1 MRTVS
6 WRSVCGSVVFSLA
19 LTLAGL
25 FMVQATGVG
34 YAAEAAEPRDAGE
47 SAEPADKAEALSPGK
62 LGALAAERAS
72 RWPAWT
78 QREFLDVAVWQF
90 LLAFVFVLLGLVLK
104 RVSDFAFANK
114 IIPLAEKT
122 PFEFDTL
129 VATAASKPVGYL
141 LLIWGLYTA
150 VSILPLPEKP
160 VDSVAKIIVDVTIV
174 WFLFRAVDVGV
185 HYLSRLAART
195 ESRLDDQVVPMVKK
209 ALKVTVGAIG
219 FVWIV
224 QHLGYNVSSLIAG
237 LGIGGLAVALALQ
250 DTLANFFGAVF
261 LFLDRPFAVR
271 DWIKVGDVEGVVEE
285 IGFRSTRVRT
295 WPATLVT
302 VPNKT
307 VANATVDN
315 WSRMPKRR
323 VMQTVGVTYETT
335 AEQMEQVVKAIR
347 EIVENDDGVD
357 KEFIVIRFTDFG
369 ESSLNILVY
378 YFTKATAFADH
389 MATKERINLAIM
401 RAVRDMGLSIAF
413 PTRTVYFEGDVAD
426 KLAGHLGG
434 GSGKD
439 TAGTQEQST

>member
-6 WRSVCGSVVFSLA
+6 WWSVSGPLMVSLA
-19 LTLAGL
+19 LILAGL
-25 FMVQATGVG
+25 FAVQDAGRV
-34 YAAEAAEPRDAGE
+34 YAAGAVEHGDTGE
-47 SAEPADKAEALSPGK
+47 SAEPPDKADALSPGK

-72 RWPAWT
+72 RWPAWM
-78 QREFLDVAVWQF
+78 QRSFLGVAVWQF

-104 RVSDFAFANK
+104 RVSDFVFEKK
-114 IIPLAEKT
+114 IIPLAGKT
-122 PFEFDTL
+122 RFEFDAL

-141 LLIWGLYTA
+141 LLIWGLYTG
-150 VSILPLPEKP
+150 VSILPLPERP
-160 VDSVAKIIVDVTIV
+160 VDSVAKIVVDVTIV

-195 ESRLDDQVVPMVKK
+195 ESRLDDQLVPMVKK
-209 ALKVTVGAIG
+209 ALKVTIGAIG

-224 QHLGYNVSSLIAG
+224 QHLGYSVTSLIAG

-261 LFLDRPFAVR
+261 LFLDRPFAVG
-271 DWIKVGDVEGVVEE
+271 DWIKLGDVEGVVEE

-307 VANATVDN
+307 VADATVDN

-335 AEQMEQVVKAIR
+335 AEQMEEAVKAIR
-347 EIVENDDGVD
+347 QIVENDDGVD

-369 ESSLNILVY
+369 DSSLNILVY
-378 YFTKATAFADH
+378 YFTKSTALADH
-389 MATKERINLAIM
+389 LATKERINLAIM
-401 RAVRDMGLSIAF
+401 RTLADMGLSIAF
-413 PTRTVYFEGDVAD
+413 PTRTIYFEGDLAD
-426 KLAGHLGG
+426 RLAGRFGDR
-434 GSGKD
+434 SGKNIS
-439 TAGTQEQST
+439 GT